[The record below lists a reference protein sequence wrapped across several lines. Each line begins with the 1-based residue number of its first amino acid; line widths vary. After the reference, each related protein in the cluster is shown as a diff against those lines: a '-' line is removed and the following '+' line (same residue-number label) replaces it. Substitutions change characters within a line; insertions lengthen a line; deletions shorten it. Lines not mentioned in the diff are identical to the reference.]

1 MSEQDTSK
9 EPPVTS
15 KPPND
20 MEHDS
25 SESAISSNKWD
36 GKSTV
41 LVILGAIM
49 AISWVIYFCTGPEWN
64 NPEIHWF
71 PISLMLTII
80 FTVILFLWKKLWV
93 FKNVSQFNSWIFGV
107 TIIGGAI
114 AFLLPL
120 GIANDFTKDGEGT
133 ALRQMLIYTTGGLL
147 GVITLSETRRKNDL
161 EKSKFNE
168 QQNQFRKQLEAQK
181 ENLNSQLKAQK
192 ETLNSQL
199 EAQKKNLSSQLEA
212 QKENLNSQLK
222 AQKET
227 LNSQLQSQKDNLE
240 SQLKAQHDNLEL
252 QLTSQEKKDK
262 RDHTRQVHAE
272 RRSRYTKAVEQ
283 LANENAAVRL
293 GGVYTLVGLVD
304 EWLADSNIKEKE
316 DRRKEGQVIINNL
329 CSYIRSPF
337 PLAEEIE
344 EYEARKE
351 LEKLQKSESEKLS
364 EEESLRLQV
373 LLKRF
378 EDSDEYEK
386 TKDITTDYAK
396 FHEEQDVRRTIFVEM
411 SKRSSAVSVDE
422 SKKITVKPGTWTG
435 FKFDFSRA
443 PIFYPLNNLTIE
455 QGQFSSA
462 RFYGNTNFIFAKFTG
477 DADFTGATF
486 TGNTDFRYTT
496 FNEGAYFV
504 DVTFSR
510 TADFSDATFNR
521 IADFLNANFGGDA
534 IFWTATFTGDARF
547 WNATFT
553 RDVSFTRATFNR
565 DSYAYFTRATFN
577 RDSYFVL
584 ATFNGGTRFEGTTFS
599 GNADFKDSYFGK
611 YAPIFAYDS
620 GSARFSDQVNW
631 TDSNFSVRSGSQ
643 PIKLG
648 SAELDYGP
656 RTIPHRAVLF
666 NPNSWDEES
675 KKYTHISDRAK

>member
-1 MSEQDTSK
+1 M
-9 EPPVTS
+9 
-15 KPPND
+15 
-20 MEHDS
+20 
-25 SESAISSNKWD
+25 
-36 GKSTV
+36 
-41 LVILGAIM
+41 
-49 AISWVIYFCTGPEWN
+49 
-64 NPEIHWF
+64 
-71 PISLMLTII
+71 
-80 FTVILFLWKKLWV
+80 
-93 FKNVSQFNSWIFGV
+93 
-107 TIIGGAI
+107 
-114 AFLLPL
+114 
-120 GIANDFTKDGEGT
+120 
-133 ALRQMLIYTTGGLL
+133 
-147 GVITLSETRRKNDL
+147 
-161 EKSKFNE
+161 
-168 QQNQFRKQLEAQK
+168 
-181 ENLNSQLKAQK
+181 
-192 ETLNSQL
+192 
-199 EAQKKNLSSQLEA
+199 
-212 QKENLNSQLK
+212 
-222 AQKET
+222 
-227 LNSQLQSQKDNLE
+227 
-240 SQLKAQHDNLEL
+240 
-252 QLTSQEKKDK
+252 
-262 RDHTRQVHAE
+262 
-272 RRSRYTKAVEQ
+272 EQ

-386 TKDITTDYAK
+386 PKDITTDYAK

-547 WNATFT
+547 WNTTFT

-599 GNADFKDSYFGK
+599 GDADFKDSYFGK